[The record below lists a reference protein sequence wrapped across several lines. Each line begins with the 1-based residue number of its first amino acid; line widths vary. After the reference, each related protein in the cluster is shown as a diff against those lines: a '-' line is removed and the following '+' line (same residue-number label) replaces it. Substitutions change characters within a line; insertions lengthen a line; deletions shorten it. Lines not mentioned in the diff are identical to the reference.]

1 MYRSRIRKAVSDVPQ
16 DVIDLIESE
25 ASDKLDE
32 LINDA
37 FSELAGYI
45 EDDVLQEIDDF
56 WDEDGQPLYDVNVAE
71 LVNHVL
77 RNLEKKMFK

>member
-37 FSELAGYI
+37 FSELADYI

-56 WDEDGQPLYDVNVAE
+56 WDEDGQPLYDVNVSE

-77 RNLEKKMFK
+77 STLEKKTFK